1 MTSPDQPQSQRLIA
15 FGPLAACLA
24 CLRLQHDALHGIAGD
39 MTILQLLWLQAG
51 YLQPL
56 SMLVL
61 AGLMFGVTQKRAIPQ
76 WLMLSAIF
84 ATCCGAGLGL
94 PLTPAQFGSNFWP
107 ATLLRWSIGP
117 AALIWWLSTAPPAPS
132 RRDLAKLA
140 IGPLAYLAYLAYMLI
155 RGMAQGLWPAAELQ
169 QITTPQAALLPFG
182 GAMLAYGLLTALTA
196 LFWKTPKG

>member
-15 FGPLAACLA
+15 FALLAACLA
-24 CLRLQHDALHGIAGD
+24 CLRLQHDALHSIAGD

-56 SMLVL
+56 SMLGL
-61 AGLMFGVTQKRAIPQ
+61 AGLMLAITQKRRIPQ

-84 ATCCGAGLGL
+84 ATSCGAGLGL
-94 PLTPAQFGSNFWP
+94 PLTSAQFGTNFWP
-107 ATLLRWSIGP
+107 AMVLRWSIGP

-132 RRDLAKLA
+132 PRELAKLA
-140 IGPLAYLAYLAYMLI
+140 IGPLAYLVYMLI

-196 LFWKTPKG
+196 LCWKTPKG